1 MWHVAAIVIRKI
13 WLPKNNF
20 FKLWVS
26 FYLRVIHKC
35 PVCVEDVV
43 VIRMEMQ

>member
-1 MWHVAAIVIRKI
+1 VWHVTAIGIRKI
-13 WLPKNNF
+13 VLPKKNF

-43 VIRMEMQ
+43 VITMEMQ